1 MGIVILVGFFL
12 SFSFNGLAQI
22 PASQLI
28 IEDSI
33 QFAKEREGFINQLV
47 QPLRFRENRI
57 NRERT
62 RVVNLIRQLT
72 ESSAFRIDST
82 TVNDISDEL
91 LHLANELG
99 QSLEESK
106 NMQAEIQHVL
116 SDLDTKASRV
126 MIDSIQNQLGTILQ
140 GLIDDTHRESTAQ
153 RNEIREKLKDIK
165 NIQNRC
171 GSGNMITM
179 ETAVNDS
186 TTVVYYKCLDTKM
199 KVFGWHNAWAG
210 DVYENYNFNYL
221 TDIIYYGYELGAD
234 GNIKNPSDMVTLRES
249 RLSQLSSV
257 HNVGISLSV
266 YSKSPS
272 EISRFLRSN
281 QAKENFIN
289 QLDRLVT
296 SDSLSGLNI
305 YFEDLPLQESN
316 LFSSFVSQLKG
327 RFSTDDKEF
336 LITLTLP
343 SIAAM
348 SDQNK
353 ANAYD
358 FAQLNS
364 SVDYFLVQTNKLK
377 TTGTRIPGS
386 PSPLFGQ
393 DGVSV
398 GTVESTLGFYTNG
411 RVPLGKLV
419 MTVTYLGISWQVPDF
434 LPGSPSLGGGS
445 YMEFKHIQDRFLDT
459 GSPTEPPF
467 FGFDHE
473 QVSSYYNYVE
483 NGRLKKVWFEDGNSL
498 FQKYNYAL
506 DANLGGVAIWGL
518 GYDDGYLGLWDALGA
533 ALVDIDSVVVETK
546 GLSPIEKETDK
557 LSFLDY
563 LLIYFDDLQWA
574 SVNDILFYRENIL
587 AAPIHCNAQVIPDI
601 EEYKVEDIW
610 NTRKEYD
617 FTKGPTENRLDCP
630 EQCNSLLS
638 RWEVYT
644 VFHGYSTVGILVL
657 LILTVLFILWKIR
670 TFADDWHNRRLMI
683 TVAIIIAI
691 FLCLSL
697 FLRLFFNIKFPVFG
711 AGAEAEDIWI
721 FLLIFLI
728 GIALGYMI
736 HKLQG
741 RKTGNEVSLP

>member
-1 MGIVILVGFFL
+1 MGISILVGFFL
-12 SFSFNGLAQI
+12 SFSFKCLAQI

-28 IEDSI
+28 LEDSI
-33 QFAKEREGFINQLV
+33 QLSKEREGFINQLI
-47 QPLRFRENRI
+47 QPLRFRENKI
-57 NRERT
+57 NRERA
-62 RVVNLIRQLT
+62 RVVDLIRQLT
-72 ESSAFRIDST
+72 ESNDFRIDST
-82 TVNDISDEL
+82 TVDDISNEL
-91 LHLANELG
+91 LELANELG

-140 GLIDDTHRESTAQ
+140 GLVDEAQKESTAQ
-153 RNEIREKLKDIK
+153 RDEIRNKLRDIK
-165 NIQNRC
+165 NIQDKC
-171 GSGNMITM
+171 GAENMILV
-179 ETAVNDS
+179 ETEVGDS
-186 TTVVYYKCLDTKM
+186 TVTYYKCLDTKI

-234 GNIKNPSDMVTLRES
+234 GNSKNPSDMVTLRES

-289 QLDRLVT
+289 QLDQLVT

-327 RFSTDDKEF
+327 KFSTDDKEF

-546 GLSPIEKETDK
+546 STSPTDNGNGPSK
-557 LSFLDY
+557 LSFLDH

-574 SVNDILFYRENIL
+574 SVNDILFYREDIL
-587 AAPIHCNAQVIPDI
+587 ASPIHCNA
-601 EEYKVEDIW
+601 
-610 NTRKEYD
+610 
-617 FTKGPTENRLDCP
+617 
-630 EQCNSLLS
+630 
-638 RWEVYT
+638 EV
-644 VFHGYSTVGILVL
+644 
-657 LILTVLFILWKIR
+657 
-670 TFADDWHNRRLMI
+670 
-683 TVAIIIAI
+683 
-691 FLCLSL
+691 
-697 FLRLFFNIKFPVFG
+697 
-711 AGAEAEDIWI
+711 
-721 FLLIFLI
+721 
-728 GIALGYMI
+728 
-736 HKLQG
+736 
-741 RKTGNEVSLP
+741 